1 MKKPKIFSGI
11 MIGVFFI
18 VLAAVILGI
27 TVVRKDWD
35 VSGMTKVEC
44 KITSYLKIVRT
55 ETIKGEYIDANG
67 EIITADITLNRPGST
82 SMVGTYIEGYVGDN
96 QNKVYC
102 PPSLILRI
110 IMYVLNAVF
119 FFAGLFMIFLA
130 IKQRADYN
138 YLQNNDY
145 ESVQAEVIKLKK
157 DKAQG
162 KTWYDLDLLFAD
174 KYGNSR
180 VANYRESKRYPHIG
194 DKYEVNYAI
203 KPNGKIV
210 YMVIEK

>member
-1 MKKPKIFSGI
+1 MGI
-11 MIGVFFI
+11 VFI
-18 VLAAVILGI
+18 VFAAVILGI

-55 ETIKGEYIDANG
+55 ETVKGEYIGDNG
-67 EIITADITLNRPGST
+67 EVITADVILNRPGST
-82 SMVGTYIEGYVGDN
+82 SMVGTYIVGYVGDN
-96 QNKVYC
+96 RNKVYC
-102 PPSLILRI
+102 PPSLILMI
-110 IMYVLNAVF
+110 IVYVLNGVF
-119 FFAGLFMIFLA
+119 FIAGFIMIYLTL
-130 IKQRADYN
+130 KQRADYN

-145 ESVQAEVIKLKK
+145 ESVQAEVINLKNVK
-157 DKAQG
+157 TQR
-162 KTWYDLDLLFAD
+162 KTWYALDLLFAD
-174 KYGNSR
+174 KYGSSH
-180 VANYRESKRYPHIG
+180 VANYSESKRYPRIG